1 MLTLKSLICRVFR
14 DFNINFQ
21 LFLSVSILTRC
32 GFRHFVWWGFGIR
45 VFHPESHVSRKKKIN
60 FQISS
65 MCRCFVPYICF
76 FDSSKFSMLQFLK
89 H

>member
-45 VFHPESHVSRKKKIN
+45 VFHPESHVSRKKKLTSKS
-60 FQISS
+60 QA
-65 MCRCFVPYICF
+65 CTGVLCLICF